1 MGKTKVSIAIIGEGE
16 TEWFYFD
23 SLRRSKRYSFSIE
36 PSLPQ
41 HADIEHIMKLVS
53 KAVFDQYDYVF
64 CLVDM
69 DRIMA
74 TPKERERYVKY
85 VNTYKDTK
93 VTFIESMPCTEF
105 WFLLHFW
112 EHCRTKIYPDYN
124 SLLPEL
130 KKHLQGYEKTKDFFR
145 KNSLYEILAKQGNLK
160 RAKEFAEELTKK
172 SKNNTLNE
180 TFSYSEIFRVLDALE
195 KIGYGF

>member
-1 MGKTKVSIAIIGEGE
+1 MGKANVSMAIIGEGE

-23 SLRRSKRYSFSIE
+23 SLRRSKRYPFSIE

-53 KAVFDQYDYVF
+53 KAVSNQYDYVF

-74 TPKERERYVKY
+74 TPKEQERYNGYVHKY
-85 VNTYKDTK
+85 KGTNVI
-93 VTFIESMPCTEF
+93 FIESMPCTEF

-112 EHCRTKIYPDYN
+112 EHCCAKVYPDYH

-130 KKHLQGYEKTKDFFR
+130 KKHVKGYEKTKDFFR
-145 KNSLYEILAKQGNLK
+145 KNSLYEILARQGDLE
-160 RAKEFAEELTKK
+160 RAKEFAKELTEKY
-172 SKNNTLNE
+172 KNNTLNE
-180 TFSYSEIFRVLDALE
+180 IFSYSEIFRILNTLE
-195 KIGYGF
+195 EI